1 MFFIPTGL
9 SWFLN
14 GKLRR
19 DQATRGSNLLGSTV
33 CLLVLIMFLNVPL
46 PARLQSVTFKIP
58 PVKIPLSIKDQ
69 PVSITAS
76 GALVWTAKDRNMNV
90 LNLELDAD
98 LSDLQQNM
106 TALMSSE
113 LDKSDRCADRIEIQ
127 NATLTPIEPASRAV
141 VQLHYERWACVKV
154 FHKEEA
160 KRVLGGNAQ
169 IQMKLTPAIEENNTE
184 LRLVPEVE
192 SIEADHS
199 LGELLRSGE
208 VGNMVREKI
217 RKAILNAMQK
227 GTNLAAT
234 LPPAAQ
240 GYATIQKAE
249 FKATPAGGLM
259 VVLGGQVRIT
269 DEQVQELSKQLKERA
284 GNK

>member
-76 GALVWTAKDRNMNV
+76 GALVWTGKDRNVNV

-160 KRVLGGNAQ
+160 KKVLGGNAQ

-269 DEQVQELSKQLKERA
+269 DEQIQELSKQLKERA